1 MGGEEKVKLL
11 CTFGG
16 DFVREQG
23 KPFYLGGKTRL
34 VSIDR
39 SSSYRSL
46 ISKMAEVCDGDSSSI
61 DVRYQLPDG
70 SLDHRLISVENDDD
84 VRNMI
89 EEFDPNR
96 KFSIFLFNRRGRNS
110 DNEIAIE
117 EEDDDDLHAL
127 DSIAANCVRYFFRN
141 PPDFFADNFLL
152 L

>member
-16 DFVREQG
+16 ELVREQG

-39 SSSYRSL
+39 SSSFRSL
-46 ISKMAEVCDGDSSSI
+46 ISKMAEVSDGDSSSV

-96 KFSIFLFNRRGRNS
+96 KISIFLFNRRGSYS
-110 DNEIAIE
+110 DNDDYDYEIAIQE
-117 EEDDDDLHAL
+117 EADDNLHAL
-127 DSIAANCVRYFFRN
+127 DSIAANCVRE
-141 PPDFFADNFLL
+141 ASIS
-152 L
+152 